1 MISEWISG
9 GEAGEIC
16 MRGRGVTVS
25 ASRMAM
31 GALAAAMATGGG
43 AEISPG

>member
-1 MISEWISG
+1 
-9 GEAGEIC
+9 
-16 MRGRGVTVS
+16 VS

-43 AEISPG
+43 DEISPG

>member
-16 MRGRGVTVS
+16 MRGVVTVS

-43 AEISPG
+43 DEISPG

>member
-1 MISEWISG
+1 VWISG
-9 GEAGEIC
+9 CEAGEIC
-16 MRGRGVTVS
+16 RGGEASVTVS

-43 AEISPG
+43 T

>member
-1 MISEWISG
+1 VDQWREISG
-9 GEAGEIC
+9 G
-16 MRGRGVTVS
+16 GVTVS